1 AAPPP
6 TPRSQLLIQ
15 RLETGLSCSFR
26 CCKGAGCVFPMEKW
40 LFLDPRQRALYRD
53 VMQESYETLMSL
65 SKELSAFGY
74 GKLPLTLGVCTVLV
88 SKARDG
94 AAPRRGRSG
103 ERPEARPG
111 VDGSGQLPAG
121 EEPSLCPECGESFPE
136 SAALL
141 THRRSHARQGS
152 YPCPECG
159 ESFIEGSALL
169 AHRRAHAGQAPG
181 PRRRPQAP
189 GGKRYRCS
197 ECGERFR
204 LDGKQQGEGGRETGE
219 VMSLSLPHLGP

>member
-1 AAPPP
+1 
-6 TPRSQLLIQ
+6 
-15 RLETGLSCSFR
+15 
-26 CCKGAGCVFPMEKW
+26 MEKW

-65 SKELSAFGY
+65 KYPIPKPDVISRLEQGDEPWVPLDLQGSGGRDLPRGASPGTAGETEGEAPRPGGPETASSGSSR
-74 GKLPLTLGVCTVLV
+74 GKVAHSPKAGKAGRSGGQPGKPPGKRRGRDAPCNGGFK
-88 SKARDG
+88 KARDG

-159 ESFIEGSALL
+159 ESFI
-169 AHRRAHAGQAPG
+169 
-181 PRRRPQAP
+181 
-189 GGKRYRCS
+189 
-197 ECGERFR
+197 
-204 LDGKQQGEGGRETGE
+204 
-219 VMSLSLPHLGP
+219 